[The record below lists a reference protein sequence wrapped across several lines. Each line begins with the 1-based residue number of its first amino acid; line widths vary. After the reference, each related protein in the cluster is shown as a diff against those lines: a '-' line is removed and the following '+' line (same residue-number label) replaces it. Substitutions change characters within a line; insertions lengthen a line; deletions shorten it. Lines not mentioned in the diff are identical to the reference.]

1 VVLPLA
7 SVTWNVKGYVPA
19 VFELPVMSPVEPFM
33 SMPEGKLPEMMAQE
47 YGGFPP
53 AAASW
58 Q

>member
-1 VVLPLA
+1 MA